1 MWGCFWWPAY
11 MMNSASVFATHVGV
25 FLVAYVYDEF
35 GKRLPHACGGVSG
48 GEGGSRPYRE
58 SSPRMW
64 GCFPFDLERALAGEV
79 FPTHVGVFL
88 QGNHVSG
95 WIPRLPHACGG
106 VSLGI
111 RSVPVTQLS
120 SPRMWGCFLLCTLM
134 SGVITVFP
142 THVGVFPSSLYAVS
156 CLDRL
161 PHACG
166 GVSGR
171 SSAPWLV
178 VG

>member
-1 MWGCFWWPAY
+1 MWGCFSLDFK
-11 MMNSASVFATHVGV
+11 NTRSAVVFPTHVGV

-111 RSVPVTQLS
+111 RSVPVTQLA
-120 SPRMWGCFLLCTLM
+120 SPRMWGGFLICKFM
-134 SGVITVFP
+134 RGGITVLP
-142 THVGVFPSSLYAVS
+142 RQLGVTSASVYAVS
-156 CLDRL
+156 CQDRL

-171 SSAPWLV
+171 KSTAW
-178 VG
+178 